1 MNAEVVVLFALCVF
15 ASGGMVFVL
24 ATFALVFLLI
34 RRVSG
39 GGGSAQLA
47 RGGGFSLGSLTAWIA
62 RNNLVTHGTPARGIV
77 LAITSTG
84 RRAQFYGVPCEIRS
98 AQIDVELPGV
108 APFVTQADLYIPRSL
123 VRDTLPGSTM
133 ELRIDPSRATRIFV
147 VGPDVA
153 YAQGSVRT
161 A

>member
-1 MNAEVVVLFALCVF
+1 MNDDVVVLFALCFF
-15 ASGGMVFVL
+15 ASGGLVFVL
-24 ATFALVFLLI
+24 ATFAVVFLLI
-34 RRVSG
+34 RR
-39 GGGSAQLA
+39 A
-47 RGGGFSLGSLTAWIA
+47 RGTSGSPQPAGSGFGLGSLTAWIA
-62 RNNLVTHGTPARGIV
+62 RQNLVAHGTPARAIV

-84 RRAQFYGVPCEIRS
+84 SRAQFYGVPCELRG
-98 AQIDVELPGV
+98 AQVDVELPGV

-133 ELRIDPSRATRIFV
+133 EIRIDPARPTRIYV
-147 VGPDVA
+147 VGPDVG